1 MAVLYAK
8 EGANVTIVYLPEE
21 EEDAKETKRMV
32 EKEGM
37 QCLLIAGNLM
47 DSKTCENAVAKH
59 VETWGFKRRSDKGQ
73 LISWQLQR
81 T

>member
-1 MAVLYAK
+1 
-8 EGANVTIVYLPEE
+8 
-21 EEDAKETKRMV
+21 MV
-32 EKEGM
+32 QKEGM
-37 QCLLIAGNLM
+37 QCLLISGNLM

-59 VETWGFKRRSDKGQ
+59 VETWVFKRRSDKGQ